1 VRHFVEQLASG
12 RKRASFGVR
21 IQQDVGYEHV
31 GRKSSFDDVRVGS
44 GGAGGERAARAAP
57 HEAHIEARLEGREQK
72 LDGANDL
79 QHGRDGSMRA
89 AA

>member
-1 VRHFVEQLASG
+1 
-12 RKRASFGVR
+12 
-21 IQQDVGYEHV
+21 
-31 GRKSSFDDVRVGS
+31 VRVGGG
-44 GGAGGERAARAAP
+44 GGARGERAARAAP

-72 LDGANDL
+72 LDGADDL